1 MIKTFLFV
9 DPDGYDPVKCS
20 TTISI
25 NEEKLMGR
33 DVFNIKITSVY
44 SNDKRVNTY
53 LDLIEHRSHPLMS
66 VKHNKLL
73 SYYKGF
79 VVIKNEMTT
88 KMLDFLMME
97 NDQLAEHTFDI
108 SPMAYRRKVLISLI
122 NFAD

>member
-53 LDLIEHRSHPLMS
+53 LDLIEHRSHPPN
-66 VKHNKLL
+66 VCK
-73 SYYKGF
+73 
-79 VVIKNEMTT
+79 T
-88 KMLDFLMME
+88 
-97 NDQLAEHTFDI
+97 Q
-108 SPMAYRRKVLISLI
+108 
-122 NFAD
+122 